1 MINATVSDSTNT
13 TMIPGAEESLFPDEQ
28 DDNLSQA
35 SSASSHGS
43 TTKPR
48 EPTPENPRPDPGENT
63 RTTGEE
69 DDEWSKLRC
78 ESLCTE
84 ELARKE
90 KQKEERR
97 NRQNRCADYPGF
109 AFGSAMFGSDTTMK
123 FNIIKNELH
132 NIMRSQLKRVDGEV
146 NALSSRIKEF
156 DKKLEESERLIREAT
171 CALAEAVTLQIEESK
186 NRNEEDEKESEL
198 SAFDQHVLFLEAQ
211 LREARIKASL
221 SFQILEDCNQEQDHL
236 LGIRSNPLDLTSS
249 SDSQIITTSIPC
261 LSSIASSSNSNITLN
276 SASLTSSVSS
286 TRSGMDDLSPCR
298 VLDSPVLPSSPSS
311 PSQAPNLSK
320 YTSSAI
326 IPVKSSSDK
335 LSEPNN
341 NVTLDNSDSCLDNIN
356 ANVTQVL

>member
-13 TMIPGAEESLFPDEQ
+13 NMIPGAEESLLLDEQ
-28 DDNLSQA
+28 DDNISQA
-35 SSASSHGS
+35 SSASSNGS
-43 TTKPR
+43 TTNPR
-48 EPTPENPRPDPGENT
+48 EPTPENPRPDAGENT
-63 RTTGEE
+63 RTTGDE

-186 NRNEEDEKESEL
+186 NRNKEDEKESEL

-249 SDSQIITTSIPC
+249 SDSQISTASIPC
-261 LSSIASSSNSNITLN
+261 LNSMESYSNSNITLN

-286 TRSGMDDLSPCR
+286 TRSGIDDLSPCR
-298 VLDSPVLPSSPSS
+298 VLDSPVLPSST
-311 PSQAPNLSK
+311 SQAPNLSK

>member
-13 TMIPGAEESLFPDEQ
+13 TMIPGAEESLLLDEQ
-28 DDNLSQA
+28 DDNISQA
-35 SSASSHGS
+35 SSASSNGS
-43 TTKPR
+43 STNPR
-48 EPTPENPRPDPGENT
+48 EPTPENPRPDAGENT

-156 DKKLEESERLIREAT
+156 DQKLEESERLIREAT

-186 NRNEEDEKESEL
+186 NRNKEDEKESEL

-221 SFQILEDCNQEQDHL
+221 SFQILEDCNHEQDHL
-236 LGIRSNPLDLTSS
+236 LGIRSNPADLTSS
-249 SDSQIITTSIPC
+249 SDSQISTASIPC
-261 LSSIASSSNSNITLN
+261 LNSIESYSNSNITLN

-286 TRSGMDDLSPCR
+286 TRSGIDDLSPCR
-298 VLDSPVLPSSPSS
+298 VLDSPVLPSST
-311 PSQAPNLSK
+311 SQAPNLSK

-326 IPVKSSSDK
+326 IPDKSSSDK

>member
-1 MINATVSDSTNT
+1 MINATVSVPTNT
-13 TMIPGAEESLFPDEQ
+13 TMIPGTEEFLLPDQ
-28 DDNLSQA
+28 LDDKHSRA

-48 EPTPENPRPDPGENT
+48 EPTPENARSDPGENT
-63 RTTGEE
+63 RTPGEE
-69 DDEWSKLRC
+69 DEEWSKLRC

-171 CALAEAVTLQIEESK
+171 CCLAEAVALQIEESK

-211 LREARIKASL
+211 LREARIKASQ
-221 SFQILEDCNQEQDHL
+221 SFQILEDCNLEQDHL
-236 LGIRSNPLDLTSS
+236 LGIRSNPSDLVSS
-249 SDSQIITTSIPC
+249 SDSQLTSSFTPC
-261 LSSIASSSNSNITLN
+261 SISSLNSNITL
-276 SASLTSSVSS
+276 SSVSLTSSVSS
-286 TRSGMDDLSPCR
+286 IRSGIDDLSPLG
-298 VLDSPVLPSSPSS
+298 VIDSPVIPSL
-311 PSQAPNLSK
+311 SQASNLPR

-326 IPVKSSSDK
+326 IPEKSSHLVE

-341 NVTLDNSDSCLDNIN
+341 NVTLDNSESCLDNIN
-356 ANVTQVL
+356 ANVTHAV